1 VQSDR
6 EAGPEA
12 SDKPPRGRHSRRPP
26 TPCRSRLNTID
37 RVRQE
42 LVRVYRAARAGDLPV
57 SDASKLAHVLYTVGR
72 LLVAQDL
79 EERVGKLER
88 VADDRKEG
96 GW

>member
-1 VQSDR
+1 MQTDR
-6 EAGPEA
+6 QMGPEVNRK
-12 SDKPPRGRHSRRPP
+12 SLPDKPSRRPP
-26 TPCRSRLNTID
+26 TPCRSRLNTLT

-42 LVRVYRAARAGDLPV
+42 LVRVYKAARAGDIPV

-79 EERVGKLER
+79 EVRVGRLER
-88 VADDRKEG
+88 AADDQGQG